1 MTYYS
6 PKLTID
12 DVAAE
17 LQRHHQRRAVEIPT
31 VTVLAGPVGLAVQV
45 WKRWAESVQRPV
57 AATTSSRHADILKQ
71 SFVELSRKIDLLE
84 SVAHYCAKQATR
96 DPEQVHSAF
105 LRKGS
110 HELDLVLGSCGLD
123 LDDGSAGWLCK
134 QIVTVAQH
142 EAGLEAWLGKLT
154 QHVTVRPDLFFSVL
168 QSLVKVVGSA
178 RIPAIIVYQWTGE
191 MNVSDLESTAS
202 RLVQIATKCPLM
214 PVAIA
219 LNAAS
224 LSAFL
229 DEAAESRSKAIFR
242 EGVVFFEGMTCK
254 AIQRRISAHA
264 QPQENGQSKAEVV
277 AKRLADDGAD
287 ENLVESFTELICL
300 SQSGSPKLKE
310 SDAARSAAERFL
322 WERLESHPITAGLF
336 ELNGKLSAPAAF
348 RSVMEVDLLCRELQL
363 AVEID
368 GYYHF
373 QDDAAYR
380 RDRRKDLDLQK
391 QGYLVVR
398 LLAKDMVARYEEILE
413 TIFQSV
419 EFQRNRS
426 ICSNRKSI

>member
-6 PKLTID
+6 PKLAID

-17 LQRHHQRRAVEIPT
+17 LHRHHQRRAVEIPT
-31 VTVLAGPVGLAVQV
+31 VTVLAGPVGLAVQG

-57 AATTSSRHADILKQ
+57 AAMTSSRHADILKQ
-71 SFVELSRKIDLLE
+71 FFWELSRKVDLLE
-84 SVAHYCAKQATR
+84 SVARYCAKQAKR
-96 DPEQVHSAF
+96 DREQVKSIF

-110 HELDLVLGSCGLD
+110 HELDLLLGSCGVD

-134 QIVTVAQH
+134 QIGTVAQQ
-142 EAGLEAWLGKLT
+142 EAGFEVWLTELA
-154 QHVTVRPDLFFSVL
+154 QNVTVWPDLFFSVL

-178 RIPAIIVYQWTGE
+178 RVPAIIVYQWSGE
-191 MNVSDLESTAS
+191 MDVSNLESTAF
-202 RLVQIATKCPLM
+202 RLVQIATKCPLV
-214 PVAIA
+214 PVAMA
-219 LNAAS
+219 VNAAPV
-224 LSAFL
+224 SAFL
-229 DEAAESRSKAIFR
+229 DQAAESRSKAMLR
-242 EGVVFFEGMTCK
+242 EGVVFFEGMSCG

-264 QPQENGQSKAEVV
+264 QGQDNGHGKAEVV

-300 SQSGSPKLKE
+300 SQSGAPKLKE

-336 ELNGKLSAPAAF
+336 ELNGKLSVPTSF
-348 RSVMEVDLLCRELQL
+348 RSVIEVDLLCRELQL

-368 GYYHF
+368 GYHHF

-398 LLAKDMVARYEEILE
+398 LLANDMVARYEEILE
-413 TIFQSV
+413 TVFQSV